1 MNPEETR
8 KLIETTEHIN
18 TTYIGTQTSQLGIE
32 ENIGIPDNKRLLH
45 TLTLGPTGYGK
56 TQTMVHAALQ
66 DAHKNHGICM
76 VIPKGEAIDQFL
88 RKTPEKRLNDIIYI
102 NPADK
107 DTPRINVLEPH
118 THQDMNQ
125 AQRENQKEIIVSD
138 LIDLFKRYSEN
149 WGDRFGRILETLLR
163 AYLDLNIQQETKHS
177 LLDVFETVTQNQKL
191 TELIDQTNDPVIR
204 EQLVRVKED
213 MGSYE
218 LEPLQR
224 RLNDFVMNPT
234 VRRVI
239 ATQKSSLN
247 FRNAINQ
254 NKIILVDIQKG
265 EVGETVS
272 QLVGSITITKTWAAA
287 QSRITQKPENRTPFH
302 LYVDEL
308 QNFAGEGS
316 NFTKILS
323 EAREY
328 KLGCW
333 LITQYLHQLSPN
345 MRTAVT
351 NNCRNKIIFNPV
363 GSDNTTQI
371 AKMLPG
377 ITKTQLKTLGKYR
390 AALQTP
396 NEQKQNN
403 AVTLNT
409 YPPYTTSRDIQDIK
423 QQAKPTTHTTTQVS
437 TNTSLGNTANAGGE
451 KHATLLKN
459 AKQELEAQ
467 GYHVNLLYQ
476 DQGNNKPDAHATL
489 EDEVHHLEAEHTTLT
504 KPAKI
509 LQNLRRSHQQ
519 NRKTIFA
526 VEPQKAHKLENILED
541 PVNRRGNKH
550 EDQHGTYN
558 HYTDPDGQPITDTE
572 ELQNAEYQ
580 ILQVTQ
586 ETVQEHNTGEE
597 PECPELEENT
607 EEELQ
612 NFCLCREDDGH
623 CTELG
628 QQCVLTND

>member
-1 MNPEETR
+1 MKPEETR

-18 TTYIGTQTSQLGIE
+18 TTYIGTRTSQLGIE
-32 ENIGIPDNKRLLH
+32 ENIGIPDDKRLLH

-56 TQTMVHAALQ
+56 TQAMIHAALQ
-66 DAHKNHGICM
+66 DTYKDHGLCM

-88 RKTPEKRLNDIIYI
+88 QKVPEKRLDDIIYI
-102 NPADK
+102 NPADQ

-118 THQDMNQ
+118 THEDMNQ

-163 AYLDLNIQQETKHS
+163 AYLDLNMHGNTQYS

-191 TELIDQTNDPVIR
+191 TELIDNTDDPVIR

-239 ATQKSSLN
+239 ATQESSLN
-247 FRNAINQ
+247 FRDAVKKG
-254 NKIILVDIQKG
+254 KIILVDIQKG
-265 EVGETVS
+265 EIGETVS

-287 QSRITQKPENRTPFH
+287 QSRITQNPEDRDPFH

-371 AKMLPG
+371 AGMLPG

-396 NEQKQNN
+396 NEQNQND

-409 YPPYTTSRDIQDIK
+409 YPPYTTDRNTHDIK
-423 QQAKPTTHTTTQVS
+423 QQAKPNSHTTTHIS

-451 KHATLLKN
+451 KHAQLLKN
-459 AKQELEAQ
+459 AKQELENQ
-467 GYHVNLLYQ
+467 GFHVNLLYQ
-476 DQGNNKPDAHATL
+476 DQGDNKPDGHATH

-504 KPAKI
+504 KPAKV
-509 LQNLRRSHQQ
+509 LQNLRRAHRQD
-519 NRKTIFA
+519 REVIFA
-526 VEPQKAHKLENILED
+526 VQPRKAQKLKNILED
-541 PVNRRGNKH
+541 PVNRRGNQH
-550 EDQHGTYN
+550 EDQKGTYSY
-558 HYTDPDGQPITDTE
+558 YTDPDGQPVTDID
-572 ELQNAEYQ
+572 ELQNTEYQ
-580 ILQVTQ
+580 ILEVTEQ
-586 ETVQEHNTGEE
+586 GAQQHQPTQE
-597 PECPELEENT
+597 PECPELEENN
-607 EEELQ
+607 EQELQ
-612 NFCLCREDDGH
+612 NFCLYRDNDGH

-628 QQCVLTND
+628 ERCVLLD